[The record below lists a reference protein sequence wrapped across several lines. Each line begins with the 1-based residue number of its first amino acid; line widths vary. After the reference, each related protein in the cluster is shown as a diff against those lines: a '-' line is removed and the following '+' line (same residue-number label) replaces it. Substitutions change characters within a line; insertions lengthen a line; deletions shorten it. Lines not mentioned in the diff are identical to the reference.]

1 MPDFFS
7 NKLAGWKPPQN
18 QVEFCQIFKNTYF
31 LDHLRTFLSASI
43 WSFSKSP
50 IIFISS
56 RQEVFC
62 KKDILRN
69 FAKFTWVSFLLK
81 LQDSVCNFIKKE
93 TLAQVFS
100 CEFCEISKN
109 TYFTEHVW
117 TTASIYGNFYSF
129 QSSGNT
135 LIIIERLLK
144 VYKLCSGGFMYIQ
157 LSEHK
162 KLVWND

>member
-1 MPDFFS
+1 M
-7 NKLAGWKPPQN
+7 KIG
-18 QVEFCQIFKNTYF
+18 V
-31 LDHLRTFLSASI
+31 LRTFT
-43 WSFSKSP
+43 
-50 IIFISS
+50 
-56 RQEVFC
+56 
-62 KKDILRN
+62 
-69 FAKFTWVSFLLK
+69 KFTEKHLCQSLFFN
-81 LQDSVCNFIKKE
+81 NFIKKE

-117 TTASIYGNFYSF
+117 TTASIYGKFYSF

-162 KLVWND
+162 KLV